1 MVAALWFC
9 SAASQAQVVV
19 TATADI
25 PVDQADCVTE
35 GSDTCTLRAALV
47 RVGQVIP
54 RRIVFNLPG
63 PGPHVIRLDPNLGSL
78 VWTAG
83 GELDGLSQQGAGRR
97 VGSDPQNPVDYVL
110 QVGIAAP
117 LFQTING
124 PLLIMRG
131 ADPLLSGIAF
141 FDHDGVGVR
150 LERGSIQTSFFN
162 TLNGTDSGPRLLTTG
177 VQYVATDAGS
187 SAGVYSSL
195 FMGPGRGVEF
205 VDARSAT
212 TQAIAQPAVADSY
225 FGTDRTG
232 LLAMPVEYGVL
243 AAIDAAPPVF
253 FSRTRPVE
261 PLVRDSLFHTAERN
275 AIRLRGVRPILSGI
289 FVGYDAAGA
298 RVTGAQPATQ
308 GAGVLI
314 EGPNHAEFGD
324 GGRLGYPKIFGQLG
338 PGILLDD
345 TLGPVTNFGI
355 LLAAANARSSLFGNG
370 GLGISLN
377 PAAPAT
383 PTPNDAGDVD
393 DGPNGR
399 QNHPVLTGIR
409 RVLDQF
415 GDERIAVDLMLQSR
429 PNRSYQ
435 LELFANSQCD
445 PSGHGEGEVVFA
457 SGFQE
462 DGGVLLTDATGAF
475 SGTVTLSTGIDN
487 LLERLNGRPYV
498 TAFVRDASDFTTG
511 DGNNT
516 SEFSPCLDSGNLSP
530 PGQQLGF
537 EQREYTFTE
546 GQTASVLVQRTGG
559 TDGEVRVLFET
570 TDGTAL
576 AGRDYETVRRD
587 LVFANGI
594 SGFGVQIPLRADDAV
609 AQPTREFFVTLNVP
623 TGGTGGA
630 NIDPFRAT
638 ATIRI
643 VDNDISYRVT
653 DSVGDGSDLE
663 MDFGAVEYGDLIE
676 GTVTIENTGE
686 STIFFDSIEFVRTPA
701 DERFEEVGRTCG
713 SSLDPGGSCSVSIR
727 FMPGSLPDATPVTGQ
742 GQLVIVPTNGPGRAV
757 TVVGTAPP
765 RANMNF
771 SFGEVAPVNPEPG
784 GSVSFRVFA
793 RNAGPA
799 DAESSVV
806 TIMLPPGLTISP
818 GQVWSSQGSVSADAS
833 TITWEVG
840 SLDPDTRAT
849 LDWSATVDAAVERGT
864 LLAVDGVVE
873 LTDPRRLDPNLA
885 SNSASVTLSV
895 GTVAA
900 DLAITDVE
908 ISEASQQIA
917 IARLCRDLTG
927 LGCRSPE
934 NAVDSGYLEV
944 SIENYGPDF
953 PEGPVFIRVTSS
965 LCFDESNPNAES
977 NVNWSR
983 QTGELYYRAS
993 CTSASPFLI
1002 PVDAGELA
1010 PNSVIKRRLS
1020 FWAPSGPAGPE
1031 TVLFEVVHETFDPF
1045 ASNNALTAGPI
1056 MVVIPLSVDS
1066 STGLCFI
1073 ATAAYGS
1080 WLDPHVVTLR
1090 DFRDR
1095 WLLTNQ
1101 PGRTFVSWYY
1111 RVSPPLADWIA
1122 ERKWARAL
1130 ARELLA
1136 PVVLAIAHPAAAGGS
1151 LLTLVGGLWILRR
1164 RSLATEVAP

>member
-1 MVAALWFC
+1 MGGLPGL
-9 SAASQAQVVV
+9 SHGQVSV
-19 TATADI
+19 TTIADI
-25 PVDQADCVTE
+25 PLDQADCVTA
-35 GSDTCTLRAALV
+35 GSATCTLRAALV

-150 LERGSIQTSFFN
+150 LERGNIQTSFFN
-162 TLNGTDSGPRLLTTG
+162 SLDGTNSGPRHLTTG

-187 SAGVYSSL
+187 GAGVYSSL

-205 VDARSAT
+205 MDARSAT
-212 TQAIAQPAVADSY
+212 TQAIAQPVIADSY

-243 AAIDAAPPVF
+243 AAIDAAPPVI

-261 PLVRDSLFHTAERN
+261 PVVRDSLFHTAQRN

-298 RVTGAQPATQ
+298 RVTGAQPAAQ

-314 EGPNHAEFGD
+314 EGPNHAESGD
-324 GGRLGYPKIFGQLG
+324 GGRLDYPKIFGQLG

-415 GDERIAVDLMLQSR
+415 GDERIAVDLVLQSR

-457 SGFQE
+457 SEFQE
-462 DGGVLLTDATGAF
+462 NGGVLLTDATGAF

-487 LLERLNGRPYV
+487 LLERLSGRPYV

-576 AGRDYETVRRD
+576 AGRDYTTVRRD

-594 SGFGVQIPLRADDAV
+594 SGVGVQIPLRADDAV

-643 VDNDISYRVT
+643 VDDDISYQIT
-653 DSVGDGSDLE
+653 DSVGDAFDLE
-663 MDFGAVEYGDLIE
+663 MDFGAVEYGDQAE
-676 GTVTIENTGE
+676 GTVTILNNGAQL
-686 STIFFDSIEFVRTPA
+686 IAFDSLEFAGTPA
-701 DERFEEVGRTCG
+701 DDRFREVGRTCG
-713 SSLDPGGSCSVSIR
+713 AFLDPNQSCTVTIR
-727 FMPGSLPDATPVTGQ
+727 FAPGSLPGATPVTGQ
-742 GQLVIVPTNGPGRAV
+742 GQLVIVPTTGAGRAV

-765 RANMNF
+765 RANMSLDF
-771 SFGEVAPVNPEPG
+771 IEVEPVNPQPG
-784 GSVSFRVFA
+784 GSVAFRLFA
-793 RNAGPA
+793 HNSGPA
-799 DAESSVV
+799 DAGSSVV
-806 TIMLPPGLTISP
+806 TIMLPPGLPLAP
-818 GQVWSSQGSVSADAS
+818 GQVWSSQGTVSADAS

-840 SLDPDTRAT
+840 SLAPATSAT
-849 LDWSATVDAAVERGT
+849 LEWAATVGFAVEGGT
-864 LLAVDGVVE
+864 QLTVDGTVE

-900 DLAITDVE
+900 DLAITNVE
-908 ISEASQQIA
+908 ISKASHQIA
-917 IARLCRDLTG
+917 IARLCRVFDG
-927 LGCRSPE
+927 PGGCRSPE
-934 NAVDSGYLEV
+934 DAVDFGSLEV

-965 LCFDESNPNAES
+965 LCFDESSPD
-977 NVNWSR
+977 WSR
-983 QTGELYYRAS
+983 QTGEAYYRAS

-1002 PVDAGELA
+1002 PVDAGGLA

-1020 FWAPSGPAGPE
+1020 FWAPSGPTGPE

-1045 ASNNALTAGPI
+1045 PSNNAFTAGPI
-1056 MVVIPLSVDS
+1056 MVVIPLDGDS
-1066 STGLCFI
+1066 STGMCFI

-1101 PGRTFVSWYY
+1101 PGRTFVDLYY
-1111 RVSPPLADWIA
+1111 HASPPLADWIA
-1122 ERKWARAL
+1122 TREWARAL
-1130 ARELLA
+1130 ARGVLA
-1136 PVVLAIAHPAAAGGS
+1136 PVVFSVEHPGLAGGMV
-1151 LLTLVGGLWILRR
+1151 LLAFGGLWRLRLRR
-1164 RSLATEVAP
+1164 RPPAQVTP